1 MSEVIQSSSILGNFK
16 NFFNN
21 DVIKLNNALGLV
33 YDSKGNPIGD
43 VRSHFNTLLQPGKL
57 APPRKVVGKPVGK
70 TPIPPPPPKNPFD
83 DVRNDVLTEMLEKTA
98 VKVETITKA
107 AASIVD
113 DKKRNT
119 QIDSE
124 INEEFKLAI
133 RNLGIEPNKEN
144 IELYRRRFSSLTGKL
159 VEEKEE
165 KVPGGKS
172 LSGSRPPGR
181 PAGSISKSSIKVLND
196 MNHQKIR
203 TFLKN
208 LGKKKTTG
216 PGTNKLELIDYILDV
231 SITVGIKGDE
241 LTPFLSS
248 SKGTKNEK
256 IKRERQKFSIEVKK
270 REDKRKAKK

>member
-33 YDSKGNPIGD
+33 YDGKGNPIGD
-43 VRSHFNTLLQPGKL
+43 VRSHFNTLFQPAKST
-57 APPRKVVGKPVGK
+57 PRKVVGKPVGK
-70 TPIPPPPPKNPFD
+70 TPIPPIPPKNPFD
-83 DVRNDVLTEMLEKTA
+83 DIRDDLLTEMLEKTA

-107 AASIVD
+107 AASIID

-124 INEEFKLAI
+124 IDDEIKLAI
-133 RNLGIEPNKEN
+133 RSLGIEPNKEN
-144 IELYRRRFSSLTGKL
+144 IKTYKRLFFTLSGKP
-159 VEEKEE
+159 VEKKDE
-165 KVPGGKS
+165 KVPGSKD
-172 LSGSRPPGR
+172 LSGSKSRGR
-181 PAGSISKSSIKVLND
+181 PAGSKSKTTVKILND
-196 MNHQKIR
+196 MSLSKIR

-208 LGKKKTTG
+208 LDKKNTSEL
-216 PGTNKLELIDYILDV
+216 NKGELIDYILDV
-231 SITVGIKGDE
+231 SKTVGITGVE

-256 IKRERQKFSIEVKK
+256 IKKERQKFSVEVKK
-270 REDKRKAKK
+270 REDKRKGKK

>member
-33 YDSKGNPIGD
+33 YDGKGNPIGD
-43 VRSHFNTLLQPGKL
+43 VRSHFNALFEPAKST
-57 APPRKVVGKPVGK
+57 PRKVVGKPPGS
-70 TPIPPPPPKNPFD
+70 PPPPPPPPKNPFD
-83 DVRNDVLTEMLEKTA
+83 DVRNDLIDEMLEKTA

-107 AASIVD
+107 NASIKD
-113 DKKRNT
+113 DNKRNAE
-119 QIDSE
+119 IDKE
-124 INEEFKLAI
+124 TKEEFELAI
-133 RNLGIEPNKEN
+133 RNLGMEPNKEN
-144 IELYRRRFSSLTGKL
+144 IKAYERLFFRLIGK
-159 VEEKEE
+159 VVDKKEE

-181 PAGSISKSSIKVLND
+181 PFGSISKSSIKVLND
-196 MNHQKIR
+196 MKHQEIR

-216 PGTNKLELIDYILDV
+216 TGNNKLQLIDYILDI
-231 SITVGIKGDE
+231 SKNIGITGDE

-248 SKGTKNEK
+248 NKDTKNDK

-270 REDKRKAKK
+270 REDKRKGKK